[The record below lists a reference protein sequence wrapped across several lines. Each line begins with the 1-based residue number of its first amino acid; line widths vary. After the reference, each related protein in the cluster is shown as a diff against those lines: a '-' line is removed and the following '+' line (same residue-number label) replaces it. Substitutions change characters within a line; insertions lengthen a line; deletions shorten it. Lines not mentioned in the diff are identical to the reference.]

1 MEITLAVGETDPF
14 IDDNRYFNELL
25 WAKGI
30 FSRFYVWGGF
40 AHRPKYWRQ
49 MVNLYL

>member
-1 MEITLAVGETDPF
+1 MDITLVVGETDPF
-14 IDDNRYFNELL
+14 IDDNRYFNQLL

-30 FSRFYVWGGF
+30 FSRFYVWSGF
-40 AHRPKYWRQ
+40 AHKPKYWRQ